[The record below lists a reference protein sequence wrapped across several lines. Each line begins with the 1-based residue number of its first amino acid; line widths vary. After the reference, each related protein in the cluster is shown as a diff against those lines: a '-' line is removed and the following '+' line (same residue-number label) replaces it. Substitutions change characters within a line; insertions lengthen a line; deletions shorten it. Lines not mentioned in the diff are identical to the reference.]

1 MEINKNIKNSNDTI
15 RNTQFMS
22 LSPTIVEKLDKVY
35 VDALDFVIENENIKN
50 AAISGH
56 YGSGKS
62 SIWQTYKNK
71 RNINNVIYISL
82 GDYCQGDEEGNSISR
97 IEKQILTQI
106 LTQVNQKDIPLS
118 KYKLKSNKNK
128 CTISKYLLASFSF
141 IVSILGWF
149 VKTEITSAYMV
160 NMEKY
165 LRIIFILFVLP
176 LLYLL
181 YRIFKGELFQISKIN
196 LKIAEANAQTPE
208 EKDESIFDK
217 DIKEIIYILKSSNV
231 KYVVFEDL
239 DRYDNVL
246 IFSKMRELNFLLNAT
261 HDRKD
266 SILQKMICYLKSF
279 FSKKNGEIGNNIK
292 FIYLVRDD
300 LFDIQTRSKFFDFI
314 LPVIPIVDSENSEG
328 KLMEYFKDNNNI
340 PDKKVLRKIS
350 IFIDDMRILKNIVNE
365 YNIYSEILLPQKLNL
380 DKNKLFS
387 IIVLKNIFPEEFSLL
402 QRDRGY
408 IFNIFRNLPNYK
420 EKMSK
425 EIKQEIIKNEENFE
439 KREKEIANDK
449 FEVIALM
456 LPGNISI
463 GDGDVRWSEYLKEW
477 SKKENDSRLISGYR
491 LNYTRFLE
499 KYIYNNKDNIITLN
513 KWETNREIEIEMLK
527 YTIRELYRE
536 YNNVQKLSLKE
547 LMNSIDDIVLT
558 KIFEN
563 KDENSI
569 IVNNHYFPLIKF
581 LLIGG
586 LIDESYKSYI
596 GLFREGSKTSN
607 DKIFISNIL
616 SAGKS
621 NLFLNISSPKM
632 IYEELE
638 NYHYQRKAILNLK
651 FLEWLIEND
660 KKIEVMRV
668 TSTCLNSDLILVLS
682 KLSKENIKIYC
693 KIFLEVNKELLSEIL
708 QISIINEYRELLEI
722 VILSILKYEF
732 ESEKELKMFS
742 YYISSSE
749 SVLISVGS
757 ILKEFSKNLNY
768 GIIKFNNICIEG
780 LDEKV
785 LRIIT
790 EKNAYK
796 ITINNLK
803 FILEMRL
810 NGKIDLGR
818 LFSMISQQKDINKY
832 VRENLVEFLNQYI
845 FSDIYIFH
853 DEEED
858 VISILKSELE
868 SNSKNI
874 YLEKNTTI
882 LSDILSIS
890 DMDGVEKMLRILILN
905 NTMRFNENNISV
917 YWEIISEIDD
927 QFVKYLEVNLREDNK
942 DIILENDDLYY
953 ELTNYKNVTEKILNL
968 LNVNKVEEKKR

>member
-1 MEINKNIKNSNDTI
+1 MKINKNIKNSNDTI

-62 SIWQTYKNK
+62 SIWQTYKNM

-217 DIKEIIYILKSSNV
+217 DIKEIIYILKSSNI

-314 LPVIPIVDSENSEG
+314 LPVIPIVDSENAEG
-328 KLMEYFKDNNNI
+328 KLMEYFKGNNNI

-425 EIKQEIIKNEENFE
+425 EIKEEIIVNEDNFA
-439 KREKEIANDK
+439 KWRKEIANDK
-449 FEVIALM
+449 FEVITLM
-456 LPGNISI
+456 LPGNLST
-463 GDGDVRWSEYLKEW
+463 GDGNVRWSEYLKDW
-477 SKKENDSRLISGYR
+477 SKKENESRVISGYR
-491 LNYTRFLE
+491 LNYTSFLE
-499 KYIYNNKDNIITLN
+499 RFIYNNKDNINTLN
-513 KWETNREIEIEMLK
+513 KWEKTRAIEIEILK
-527 YTIRELYRE
+527 NKIRDLYEE
-536 YNNVQKLSLKE
+536 YDSIQKLSLKE
-547 LMNSIDDIVLT
+547 LLNSIDDIELT

-563 KDENSI
+563 KDVTSV

-581 LLIGG
+581 LLIAG
-586 LIDESYKSYI
+586 LIDESYKSYV

-621 NLFLNISSPKM
+621 NLFLNISSPKT

-660 KKIEVMRV
+660 KKNKVMKV
-668 TSTCLNSDLILVLS
+668 TSTCLNTELILVLS
-682 KLSKENIKIYC
+682 KLSNENITTYC
-693 KIFLEVNKELLSEIL
+693 EIFLEEDKKLLSEIL
-708 QISIINEYRELLEI
+708 QISIIYKYRELVEI

-742 YYISSSE
+742 HYISSSE

-785 LRIIT
+785 LRIII

-796 ITINNLK
+796 ITINNIK

-810 NGKIDLGR
+810 EGKIDLGS
-818 LFSMISQQKDINKY
+818 LFSIISQQKDINKY

-845 FSDIYIFH
+845 FSDIDIFH

-868 SNSKNI
+868 LNSKI
-874 YLEKNTTI
+874 AYIKKNSTI
-882 LSDILSIS
+882 LTDISYIN
-890 DMDGVEKMLRILILN
+890 DIDGMEELLRILILN
-905 NTMRFNENNISV
+905 NTLQFNEDNISL
-917 YWEIISEIDD
+917 YWRIIGEIDD
-927 QFVKYLEVNLREDNK
+927 QLIKYLEANLREDNK

-953 ELTNYKNVTEKILNL
+953 ELTNYKNISDKILNL
-968 LNVNKVEEKKR
+968 LKVNEVVE

>member
-1 MEINKNIKNSNDTI
+1 MEINKNTKNSKDAI

-62 SIWQTYKNK
+62 SIWQTYKNM

-128 CTISKYLLASFSF
+128 FTIVKYLLASFSL

-149 VKTEITSAYMV
+149 VKADITSACTV
-160 NMEKY
+160 NMEEY
-165 LRIIFILFVLP
+165 IRIIVLLFVLP
-176 LLYLL
+176 LIYLL

-196 LKIAEANAQTPE
+196 LKIAEANAQTSE

-217 DIKEIIYILKSSNV
+217 DIKEIIYILKSSNI

-261 HDRKD
+261 HEKKD
-266 SILQKMICYLKSF
+266 SILQKMISYLKSF

-365 YNIYSEILLPQKLNL
+365 YNIYSEILLSQKLNL

-387 IIVLKNIFPEEFSLL
+387 IIVLKNIFPEEFLLL

-408 IFNIFRNLPNYK
+408 IFNMFKNMPYYKK
-420 EKMSK
+420 EKS
-425 EIKQEIIKNEENFE
+425 EEIKNEVIKN
-439 KREKEIANDK
+439 KNNLKLLEKEIANNK

-456 LPGNISI
+456 IPANIST
-463 GDGDVRWSEYLKEW
+463 DSSNSWSEELKLW
-477 SKKENDSRLISGYR
+477 SKDEKREKFIKGLHVTYNEF
-491 LNYTRFLE
+491 LNVIVYS
-499 KYIYNNKDNIITLN
+499 NNTNKNKLL
-513 KWETNREIEIEMLK
+513 KWEKQQEQDVNELK
-527 YTIRELYRE
+527 DAIATLQTKYEE
-536 YNNVQKLSLKE
+536 FQGLSLKE
-547 LMNSIDDIVLT
+547 LLNSTNEIGL
-558 KIFEN
+558 KSIFEN
-563 KDENSI
+563 EGVHNNLL
-569 IVNNHYFPLIKF
+569 NNHYFLLIKF
-581 LLIGG
+581 LLMEG
-586 LIDESYKSYI
+586 LIDESYKLYLGI
-596 GLFREGSKTSN
+596 YREGSISLN
-607 DKIFISNIL
+607 DKLFLSNIL
-616 SAGKS
+616 SSNKS
-621 NLFLNISSPKM
+621 DLLMEIISPKNV
-632 IYEELE
+632 YEELE
-638 NYHYQRKAILNLK
+638 DFHFQRKAILNLE

-660 KKIEVMRV
+660 KKVEVMKI
-668 TSTCLNSDLILVLS
+668 TKACLDNDLIFVLSNLSKMSLKTYSNIFLENNLNLLKKVLQINNFENYLELYESLVLS
-682 KLSKENIKIYC
+682 
-693 KIFLEVNKELLSEIL
+693 IL
-708 QISIINEYRELLEI
+708 QHRFTSVED
-722 VILSILKYEF
+722 LKSF
-732 ESEKELKMFS
+732 SNLVEK
-742 YYISSSE
+742 SE
-749 SVLISVGS
+749 SVLKLLGKD
-757 ILKEFSKNLNY
+757 LETFSENLNF

-785 LRIIT
+785 LSIII
-790 EKNAYK
+790 ENNAYK

-803 FILEMRL
+803 FIIEMRL
-810 NGKIDLGR
+810 EGKIDLGR
-818 LFSMISQQKDINKY
+818 LFSKISQQKDINKY
-832 VRENLVEFLNQYI
+832 VRENLVEFLKQYI
-845 FSDIYIFH
+845 FSDVDIFH

-868 SNSKNI
+868 LNSKI
-874 YLEKNTTI
+874 AYIKKNSTI
-882 LSDILSIS
+882 LTDISYIN
-890 DMDGVEKMLRILILN
+890 DIDGIEEILRILILN
-905 NTMRFNENNISV
+905 NTLQFNEDNISL
-917 YWEIISEIDD
+917 YWRIIGEIDD
-927 QFVKYLEVNLREDNK
+927 HLIKYLEENLREDNK

-953 ELTNYKNVTEKILNL
+953 ELTNYKNISVKILNL
-968 LNVNKVEEKKR
+968 LRVNEVEE

>member
-62 SIWQTYKNK
+62 SIWQTYKNMRK
-71 RNINNVIYISL
+71 INNVIYISL
-82 GDYCQGDEEGNSISR
+82 GDYCEGNEEGNSISR

-118 KYKLKSNKNK
+118 KYKLKFNKNK
-128 CTISKYLLASFSF
+128 CTIAKYVLTSLIF
-141 IVSILGWF
+141 ILSIIGWF
-149 VKTEITSAYMV
+149 IKSEITSIYMIRMHV
-160 NMEKY
+160 Y
-165 LRIIFILFVLP
+165 LSFIILLFVTP
-176 LLYLL
+176 LIYLI

-196 LKIAEANAQTPE
+196 LKIAEANAQTSD

-246 IFSKMRELNFLLNAT
+246 IFSKMRELNFLLNST
-261 HDRKD
+261 HGKKD
-266 SILQKMICYLKSF
+266 SILQKTICYLKSF

-408 IFNIFRNLPNYK
+408 IFNIFRELPYYK
-420 EKMSK
+420 ENVSR
-425 EIKQEIIKNEENFE
+425 EIEEEIIENESNLKELKNEVAVSE
-439 KREKEIANDK
+439 A
-449 FEVIALM
+449 EVMSIM
-456 LPGNISI
+456 LPGNLTT
-463 GDGDVRWSEYLKEW
+463 GNRNKWSEYLKEW
-477 SKKENDSRLISGYR
+477 NENPKQERYVDGWYINYDKFLDKYINNNLNNKRRLDNFKNKRGPELDKLRNKITKFKTYLDEINAQSLKEFLNSIDENKLTNIIENKEND
-491 LNYTRFLE
+491 NV
-499 KYIYNNKDNIITLN
+499 II
-513 KWETNREIEIEMLK
+513 
-527 YTIRELYRE
+527 
-536 YNNVQKLSLKE
+536 
-547 LMNSIDDIVLT
+547 D
-558 KIFEN
+558 
-563 KDENSI
+563 
-569 IVNNHYFPLIKF
+569 NHYFPLIKF
-581 LLIGG
+581 LLMEG
-586 LIDESYKSYI
+586 LIDESYRLYLSI
-596 GLFREGSKTSN
+596 FRAGSLTVN
-607 DKIFISNIL
+607 DKIFLSNIL
-616 SAGKS
+616 SANK
-621 NLFLNISSPKM
+621 NDLLLEINSPKSV
-632 IYEELE
+632 YEELQA
-638 NYHYQRKAILNLK
+638 YHYRRKAIQNIK

-660 KKIEVMRV
+660 KKIEVINI
-668 TSTCLNSDLILVLS
+668 TKHCLDKDLIFVLS
-682 KLSKENIKIYC
+682 KLSNQNIIKYSEVILKDDLNLFKKVLQFNNVENFSVLY
-693 KIFLEVNKELLSEIL
+693 
-708 QISIINEYRELLEI
+708 EYL
-722 VILSILKYEF
+722 ILSILQHRFTSVKD
-732 ESEKELKMFS
+732 LKSFS
-742 YYISSSE
+742 NFVEESE
-749 SVLISVGS
+749 SVLRLLGGD
-757 ILKEFSKNLNY
+757 LETFSENLNFE
-768 GIIKFNNICIEG
+768 IIKFNNICIDG

-785 LRIIT
+785 LRIII

-796 ITINNLK
+796 ITINNIK
-803 FILEMRL
+803 FILELRL

-818 LFSMISQQKDINKY
+818 LFSIISQEKDINKY
-832 VRENLVEFLNQYI
+832 VRENILEFLNQYTS
-845 FSDIYIFH
+845 SDIDIFND
-853 DEEED
+853 DEEN
-858 VISILKSELE
+858 VISILKSELKLD
-868 SNSKNI
+868 SKII
-874 YLEKNTTI
+874 YLEKNATI
-882 LSDILSIS
+882 LSNISSIS
-890 DMDGVEKMLRILILN
+890 DMDVVEKVLRILILN

-942 DIILENDDLYY
+942 DIILENGDLYY
-953 ELTNYKNVTEKILNL
+953 ELTNYKNISNKILNL
-968 LNVNKVEEKKR
+968 LRINEAEE

>member
-1 MEINKNIKNSNDTI
+1 MEINNNLKKSNDNI
-15 RNTQFMS
+15 RNNQFMS

-62 SIWQTYKNK
+62 SIWQTYKNM

-149 VKTEITSAYMV
+149 VKTEITSAYTV
-160 NMEKY
+160 NMEEY
-165 LRIIFILFVLP
+165 LRIIFLLFVLP

-181 YRIFKGELFQISKIN
+181 YRIIKGELFQISKIN
-196 LKIAEANAQTPE
+196 LKIAEANAQTSE

-246 IFSKMRELNFLLNAT
+246 IFSKLRELNYLLNA
-261 HDRKD
+261 DRSKQD
-266 SILQKMICYLKSF
+266 S
-279 FSKKNGEIGNNIK
+279 NIK
-292 FIYLVRDD
+292 FIYMVRDD
-300 LFDIQTRSKFFDFI
+300 LFDVQTKSKFFDFI

-365 YNIYSEILLPQKLNL
+365 YNIYSEILLSQKLNL

-402 QRDRGY
+402 QRNRGY
-408 IFNIFRNLPNYK
+408 IFNILRELPYYK
-420 EKMSK
+420 ENISRKI
-425 EIKQEIIKNEENFE
+425 EEEIIQNENNLRKLENE
-439 KREKEIANDK
+439 VAINE

-456 LPGNISI
+456 LPGNLANESQKK
-463 GDGDVRWSEYLKEW
+463 WSEYLMEW
-477 SKKENDSRLISGYR
+477 SEEPNHRRYIKGWHITYEEFLNNYVYRNPDNRKRLDNFKGERKLWLDKLKNKSSN
-491 LNYTRFLE
+491 LQ
-499 KYIYNNKDNIITLN
+499 KYLD
-513 KWETNREIEIEMLK
+513 EI
-527 YTIRELYRE
+527 
-536 YNNVQKLSLKE
+536 NAQSLKE
-547 LMNSIDDIVLT
+547 FLNRIDENELS

-563 KDENSI
+563 DGNNNTLL
-569 IVNNHYFPLIKF
+569 NNHYFSLIKF
-581 LLIGG
+581 LLMEG
-586 LIDESYKSYI
+586 LFDESYRLYLSI
-596 GLFREGSKTSN
+596 FREGSLTVN
-607 DKIFISNIL
+607 DKIFLTNIL
-616 SAGKS
+616 SANK
-621 NLFLNISSPKM
+621 NDLLLEINSPKS
-632 IYEELE
+632 IYDELSD
-638 NYHYQRKAILNLK
+638 YHYQRKAIQNLK

-660 KKIEVMRV
+660 KKVEVIKI
-668 TSTCLNSDLILVLS
+668 TKYCLDKDLIFILS
-682 KLSKENIKIYC
+682 KLSNQNIMEY
-693 KIFLEVNKELLSEIL
+693 SEIILGNDLKLFEKIL
-708 QISIINEYRELLEI
+708 QFNNIEDYLGLYDYL
-722 VILSILKYEF
+722 VLSILEHRFTSVKDLKSYSSF
-732 ESEKELKMFS
+732 VEK
-742 YYISSSE
+742 SE
-749 SVLISVGS
+749 SVLKLLGEDLEI
-757 ILKEFSKNLNY
+757 FSGNLNF

-785 LRIIT
+785 LKIII

-796 ITINNLK
+796 ITLSNIK
-803 FILEMRL
+803 FILETRL
-810 NGKIDLGR
+810 EGKVDLGR
-818 LFSMISQQKDINKY
+818 LFSITSQQKDINKY
-832 VRENLVEFLNQYI
+832 VNENLLEFLNQYTSLDIDI
-845 FSDIYIFH
+845 FND
-853 DEEED
+853 DEEN
-858 VISILKSELE
+858 VMSILKSELE
-868 SNSKNI
+868 LDSKKI
-874 YLEKNTTI
+874 YLERNATT
-882 LSDILSIS
+882 LSNISSIG
-890 DMDGVEKMLRILILN
+890 DMDGIEKVLRILILN

-942 DIILENDDLYY
+942 DIILENYDLYY
-953 ELTNYKNVTEKILNL
+953 ELTNYKNVPDKILNL
-968 LNVNKVEEKKR
+968 LRVNEVEE

>member
-1 MEINKNIKNSNDTI
+1 
-15 RNTQFMS
+15 
-22 LSPTIVEKLDKVY
+22 
-35 VDALDFVIENENIKN
+35 
-50 AAISGH
+50 
-56 YGSGKS
+56 
-62 SIWQTYKNK
+62 
-71 RNINNVIYISL
+71 
-82 GDYCQGDEEGNSISR
+82 
-97 IEKQILTQI
+97 
-106 LTQVNQKDIPLS
+106 
-118 KYKLKSNKNK
+118 
-128 CTISKYLLASFSF
+128 
-141 IVSILGWF
+141 
-149 VKTEITSAYMV
+149 MV

-742 YYISSSE
+742 HYISSSE

-845 FSDIYIFH
+845 FSDIYIF
-853 DEEED
+853 
-858 VISILKSELE
+858 
-868 SNSKNI
+868 
-874 YLEKNTTI
+874 
-882 LSDILSIS
+882 
-890 DMDGVEKMLRILILN
+890 RI
-905 NTMRFNENNISV
+905 RF
-917 YWEIISEIDD
+917 
-927 QFVKYLEVNLREDNK
+927 
-942 DIILENDDLYY
+942 
-953 ELTNYKNVTEKILNL
+953 
-968 LNVNKVEEKKR
+968 